1 MTTETIEHQEFSR
14 NVKQHQHWIRLI
26 YMLILGV
33 LLNLAGVVMWVLCGL
48 QFLFV
53 LGSGSDNRHL
63 RNMARAIARFVEQA
77 LLYVSYNSD
86 HKPFPFAP
94 WAEVNDSNVIVTTSD
109 PTNAS
114 TDDQSHGPANPP
126 RE

>member
-1 MTTETIEHQEFSR
+1 MNSPTLEHPEFCR
-14 NVKQHQHWIRLI
+14 NVKQQQHWMRLI

-53 LGSGSDNRHL
+53 LGSGGDNRHL
-63 RNMARAIARFVEQA
+63 RRMARTITRFMEQG
-77 LLYVSYNSD
+77 LLYVSYNSE

-94 WAEVNDSNVIVTTSD
+94 WPEAQDVS
-109 PTNAS
+109 
-114 TDDQSHGPANPP
+114 ANPP
-126 RE
+126 IRTGGGETGEPDQNKPDTAG

>member
-1 MTTETIEHQEFSR
+1 MTTQTIEHQNFCR
-14 NVKQHQHWIRLI
+14 NVKQYQHWLRLI

-53 LGSGSDNRHL
+53 LGTGSDNRQL
-63 RNMARAIARFVEQA
+63 RAMAHSIARFIEQA

-94 WAEVNDSNVIVTTSD
+94 WSEAKDSSGDTSSSNLAAAMADDQSPDKSD
-109 PTNAS
+109 PT
-114 TDDQSHGPANPP
+114 P
-126 RE
+126 

>member
-1 MTTETIEHQEFSR
+1 MTTETIEHQEFCR
-14 NVKQHQHWIRLI
+14 NVKQHQHWVRLI

-33 LLNLAGVVMWVLCGL
+33 LLNLAGAVMWVLCGL

-53 LGSGSDNRHL
+53 LGSGSDNQYL
-63 RNMARAIARFVEQA
+63 RNMSRSIARFIEQA

-94 WAEVNDSNVIVTTSD
+94 WGETKDSSE
-109 PTNAS
+109 S
-114 TDDQSHGPANPP
+114 TPPPSPAATRADDQSGDTSGPTP
-126 RE
+126 